1 MVHILCAKW
10 TFLKAKRRRHND
22 GGGQKISSL
31 VFVLVQRLVKYT
43 FSICA
48 SPGIGVVQALI
59 IFNGHWR
66 LIFKFKVQIQNR
78 GVFSRPL
85 SRGPHVLNIY
95 LREFHFL
102 VWSMKDLRARS
113 CKRTAYLREFQFLAC
128 FTRVIQERSVH
139 ACATSYNRTAS
150 ITLGSIGQL
159 VNKQERG

>member
-1 MVHILCAKW
+1 MQNGP
-10 TFLKAKRRRHND
+10 FLKAKRRRHND

-66 LIFKFKVQIQNR
+66 LIFKFKVQIQTEA
-78 GVFSRPL
+78 FSRTRPL

-113 CKRTAYLREFQFLAC
+113 CKRTAYLRELQFLAC

-139 ACATSYNRTAS
+139 ACATSCNRTAS
-150 ITLGSIGQL
+150 ITLASIRQL

>member
-1 MVHILCAKW
+1 MQNGP
-10 TFLKAKRRRHND
+10 FLKAKRRRHND

-43 FSICA
+43 FSLCA

-78 GVFSRPL
+78 GVFSYATPITRT
-85 SRGPHVLNIY
+85 SRVKHLLAWVSLPRVINERSARAVLQ
-95 LREFHFL
+95 
-102 VWSMKDLRARS
+102 K
-113 CKRTAYLREFQFLAC
+113 TAYLRELQFLAC

-139 ACATSYNRTAS
+139 ACATSCNRTAS
-150 ITLGSIGQL
+150 ITLASIGQL